1 MHSTS
6 RTSCYIFDNLLL
18 RSQCNQIAS
27 NKKCYYYIAKIERI
41 SHEKK
46 YYLLN
51 QALIAMLV
59 VLFVMSIGARD
70 CLAEIAQA
78 SNYPS
83 LWESFD
89 KDFHQAL
96 ETALKQEFRGEYKHA
111 IENKKA
117 AFVVVDI
124 TDLQHP
130 RVAGVNPDVML
141 YAASMPKIAILLG
154 AFVKIERGEMPLNDE
169 TRAELTRMIRKSS
182 NKAATAALNRIGIE
196 NLAEILQSEKY
207 RLYDPQHNGGL
218 WVGRDYSGSPVWK
231 RDPLHNISHGATAMQ
246 AARFYYLAVTGRLVS
261 EQYVS
266 DFAEIMSNPGIQH
279 KFVKGIKKA
288 NPTAEVYRKSGTWKE
303 FHADSGVIVDK
314 KNGYKYIIV
323 ALVEHSTG
331 ADGLARF
338 AAVVDKTMDSLRRAS
353 K

>member
-1 MHSTS
+1 MK
-6 RTSCYIFDNLLL
+6 
-18 RSQCNQIAS
+18 
-27 NKKCYYYIAKIERI
+27 NKKCKIFHFTLAA
-41 SHEKK
+41 S
-46 YYLLN
+46 
-51 QALIAMLV
+51 LIF
-59 VLFVMSIGARD
+59 VLFLIVNCRD
-70 CLAEIAQA
+70 LPPEKVHAPK
-78 SNYPS
+78 YPS

-89 KDFHQAL
+89 QDFHQAL
-96 ETALKQEFRGEYKHA
+96 ETALKKEFRGEYRAA

-124 TDLQHP
+124 TDLQRP

-154 AFVKIERGEMPLNDE
+154 AFAKIEAGEMPLNDE
-169 TRAELTRMIRKSS
+169 IRSELTRMIRNSS
-182 NKAATAALNRIGIE
+182 NKDATAVLNRVGIE

-218 WVGRDYSGSPVWK
+218 WVGRDYSGGPIWK

-261 EQYVS
+261 EPFFA

-279 KFVKGIKKA
+279 KFVRGIKES
-288 NPTAEVYRKSGTWKE
+288 NPDAEIYRKSGTWKK

-314 KNGYKYIIV
+314 EKGYQYIIV
-323 ALVEHSTG
+323 ALVEHPKG

-338 AAVVDKTMDSLRRAS
+338 AAVVDETINSMQRAS
-353 K
+353 Q

>member
-1 MHSTS
+1 MAVPLIVFLTLGIGSRDSHSEKAKTS
-6 RTSCYIFDNLLL
+6 T
-18 RSQCNQIAS
+18 
-27 NKKCYYYIAKIERI
+27 
-41 SHEKK
+41 
-46 YYLLN
+46 
-51 QALIAMLV
+51 
-59 VLFVMSIGARD
+59 
-70 CLAEIAQA
+70 
-78 SNYPS
+78 YPS

-89 KDFHQAL
+89 QDFYQAL

-124 TDLQHP
+124 NDLQHP
-130 RVAGVNPDVML
+130 RVAGVNADVML

-182 NKAATAALNRIGIE
+182 NKSATAVLNRVGIE

-207 RLYDPQHNGGL
+207 RLYDPEHNGGL

-246 AARFYYLAVTGRLVS
+246 VARFYYLAVTGRLIS
-261 EQYVS
+261 ERYFS

-279 KFVKGIKKA
+279 KFVKGIKKS
-288 NPTAEVYRKSGTWKE
+288 NPAAEIYRKSGTWKE
-303 FHADSGVIVDK
+303 FHADSGIIVDK
-314 KNGYKYIIV
+314 ENGFKYIIV
-323 ALVEHSTG
+323 ALVEHSKG

-338 AAVVDKTMDSLRRAS
+338 AEAVDRSMNSMNKASEWKNDCPAESDKCGEMCNLRA
-353 K
+353 